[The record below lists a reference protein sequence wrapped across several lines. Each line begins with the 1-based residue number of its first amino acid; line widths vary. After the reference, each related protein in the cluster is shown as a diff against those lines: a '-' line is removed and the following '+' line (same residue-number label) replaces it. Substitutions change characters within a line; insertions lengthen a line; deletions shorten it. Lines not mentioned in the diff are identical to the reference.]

1 MRYYIIIGITLILAI
16 LILFLDPYK
25 DYLGVYN
32 NIATVE
38 YSQKEDGY
46 EWILIPSNDNLLV
59 EEVNNNKWTV
69 KINKKGNT
77 NVKATFINLNTNHV
91 KYTID
96 YEFKNNGKKLFWL
109 SGIGKGIDSFNDFY

>member
-109 SGIGKGIDSFNDFY
+109 SGIGKGIENFNDFY